1 VSLVEDSTF
10 LASDRLQRA
19 RELRWILG
27 IAIVGAP
34 LLTPFGRRD
43 APSPAS
49 GRLPAI
55 PGLVHKSLPPAGSR
69 ARPSAI
75 PTATAFGDSTSRW
88 QALKDLP
95 TNKIS
100 YFA

>member
-1 VSLVEDSTF
+1 MSLVENSTF
-10 LASDRLQRA
+10 LDSDRLQSA

-27 IAIVGAP
+27 KVVVGAS

-49 GRLPAI
+49 GRWPAI
-55 PGLVHKSLPPAGSR
+55 PGLVHISLTPAGSR
-69 ARPSAI
+69 ARPNAFS
-75 PTATAFGDSTSRW
+75 TATAFGDSTTRW
-88 QALKDLP
+88 RALKDLP